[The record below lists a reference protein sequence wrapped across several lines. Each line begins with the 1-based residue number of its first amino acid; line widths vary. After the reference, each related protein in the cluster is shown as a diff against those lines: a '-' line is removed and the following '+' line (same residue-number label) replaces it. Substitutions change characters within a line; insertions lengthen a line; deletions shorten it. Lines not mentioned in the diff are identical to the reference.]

1 MKKHFFFFLFLI
13 SSFLAAAQTYN
24 YIGVEDG
31 LSNRRVYA
39 IQKGPKGYMWFL
51 THDGIDR
58 YNGKEFKH
66 YKLMD
71 GEDEINSMMNLNW
84 LYSDSQGRLWE
95 IGKQGRV
102 FCYES
107 KHDRFQLV
115 YKLPKSETEGL
126 HTPVSYGFIDD
137 NNIIWLCNQRNI
149 YLYNSL
155 TKATVVIKNEINES
169 ITDIEQIDETH
180 YFIGT
185 DVGVHYAELRNNVL
199 ALSPCEKLDTLRLQI
214 NELFFHKGSRKIF
227 IGTFQRGIYVY
238 DLNLHKAFHI
248 KSGLIDVSINR
259 ICTFGEKDI
268 LIATDGAGVYKM
280 DVDTY
285 RSEPYIVADFNR
297 YNAMNGNTIYDI
309 YVDNEQRIWM
319 ANYPIGITVR
329 NNRYSDYKWIKHSIG
344 NKQSLINDQVNA
356 VMEDEEGDLW
366 YATNNGISLYEHRTQ
381 QWHSF
386 LSVYDKEQKN
396 QSHTFMSLCEVSPG
410 IIWVGGYSSGIYQ
423 IDKKKRSV
431 SFFTPALF
439 GGATIRPDKYIRSIT
454 KDRDG
459 YIWSGGYYNLK
470 RIDLKH
476 KNIESILGLE
486 VITDIKERD
495 EKYMWIG
502 TANGLYLLEK
512 ATGKYRYITL
522 PVESSYIYSL
532 YQAPNG
538 LLYIG
543 TNNSGLLIYDP
554 ARQNFEHYHKDN
566 CALISNNIYT
576 ILSDGKD
583 DILLSTEYGLS
594 GFYLKEK
601 RFHNWTKEQGLHSDH
616 FNANSGTLRKNGNA
630 IFGST
635 DGAIEFPRDMVL
647 PREYSSRMIF
657 SDLRV
662 FYQTVYPK
670 DEGSPLVLD
679 IDETKSLKL
688 KYSQNIFSLQV
699 SSINYD
705 YPSLILYSWKLEG
718 FYDGWS
724 RPGEENVIR
733 FTNLNPGHYT
743 LRVRAIS
750 SEDRRMVLEERSIDI
765 IVEQPIWLS
774 IWALL
779 LYALILVA
787 IASIAL
793 RIIVLRKQRKISDDK
808 IRFFVNTAHDIR
820 TPLTLIKAPLEEL
833 SDREKLSKEGTDNLS
848 TALRN
853 VNALLRLTTNLINFE
868 RADTYSNNFYV
879 SEYELGAYMT
889 DIVNVFRSYASVK
902 HIDLTYESNF
912 RYLNV
917 WLDKDKM
924 DSILKNIISNAL
936 KYTPEGGSV
945 HVYAYETEDTWNVEV
960 SDTGIGIPL
969 DEQKKLFKMHFRGSN
984 AINSKV
990 TGSGIGL
997 LLVWKLVHMHKGK
1010 LNFTSTEGKGSCIKV
1025 SFPKGEKRYRKA
1037 IHRPAPTKEQE
1048 QNNEPEQI
1056 TSPEK
1061 GTPDT
1066 PAFNTPIEG
1075 YEHAQQ
1081 QTQDAGNRQKIL
1093 IVEDNDELK
1102 EYLRRTLAEN
1112 YHVQVCSNGKSALC
1126 IVKEYFPD
1134 LIISDIMMPE
1144 MRGDELCQKVKNDID
1159 TSHIPV
1165 ILLTALNTDKNII
1178 DGLQTGADEYVV
1190 KPFNIGI
1197 LRATIANLL
1206 ANRALL
1212 RHRYGNLEL
1221 NDDTHNTECINCST
1235 DLDWKFIASIKKN
1248 VEDNMDNPSFTIDVL
1263 CTLLNMSRTSF
1274 YNKLKALTDQA
1285 PGDYVRLIRLKRA
1298 MQLLKEQKYTITE
1311 VAEMTGFSDAKYF
1324 REVFKKHF
1332 NISPSQYAKE
1342 EGNIGEGNN
1351 KPNYSITHDMT
1362 NIYTEAFSI
1371 FFKIGAFT
1379 IGGGYAM
1386 VPLIEDE
1393 IVTKRRWIAKEDFID
1408 LLAIAQSA
1416 PGILA
1421 VNISIFIGYRLRGI
1435 RGSIVTALG
1444 TILPSFLIILAIAL
1458 FFHNF
1463 KDNVYVERIFK
1474 GIRPAVVALI
1484 AAPTFSMAKSAKIN
1498 RYTIWIPIVSAL
1510 LIWLLGFSPIWIIIA
1525 AGIGGYLF
1533 GRLRF
1538 PKTNS

>member
-1 MKKHFFFFLFLI
+1 MASMKIKKGDMVKVIAGRDKDKEGKVIAVNKKDNTLLVEGVNMVTKHAKPSMANQQGGILHQEGPIDASNVMFLH
-13 SSFLAAAQTYN
+13 
-24 YIGVEDG
+24 
-31 LSNRRVYA
+31 
-39 IQKGPKGYMWFL
+39 KG
-51 THDGIDR
+51 
-58 YNGKEFKH
+58 
-66 YKLMD
+66 
-71 GEDEINSMMNLNW
+71 
-84 LYSDSQGRLWE
+84 
-95 IGKQGRV
+95 
-102 FCYES
+102 
-107 KHDRFQLV
+107 
-115 YKLPKSETEGL
+115 
-126 HTPVSYGFIDD
+126 
-137 NNIIWLCNQRNI
+137 
-149 YLYNSL
+149 
-155 TKATVVIKNEINES
+155 KATR
-169 ITDIEQIDETH
+169 
-180 YFIGT
+180 
-185 DVGVHYAELRNNVL
+185 VG
-199 ALSPCEKLDTLRLQI
+199 
-214 NELFFHKGSRKIF
+214 F
-227 IGTFQRGIYVY
+227 
-238 DLNLHKAFHI
+238 
-248 KSGLIDVSINR
+248 
-259 ICTFGEKDI
+259 
-268 LIATDGAGVYKM
+268 KM
-280 DVDTY
+280 
-285 RSEPYIVADFNR
+285 
-297 YNAMNGNTIYDI
+297 
-309 YVDNEQRIWM
+309 
-319 ANYPIGITVR
+319 
-329 NNRYSDYKWIKHSIG
+329 
-344 NKQSLINDQVNA
+344 
-356 VMEDEEGDLW
+356 
-366 YATNNGISLYEHRTQ
+366 
-381 QWHSF
+381 
-386 LSVYDKEQKN
+386 
-396 QSHTFMSLCEVSPG
+396 
-410 IIWVGGYSSGIYQ
+410 
-423 IDKKKRSV
+423 
-431 SFFTPALF
+431 
-439 GGATIRPDKYIRSIT
+439 
-454 KDRDG
+454 
-459 YIWSGGYYNLK
+459 
-470 RIDLKH
+470 
-476 KNIESILGLE
+476 
-486 VITDIKERD
+486 
-495 EKYMWIG
+495 
-502 TANGLYLLEK
+502 
-512 ATGKYRYITL
+512 
-522 PVESSYIYSL
+522 
-532 YQAPNG
+532 
-538 LLYIG
+538 
-543 TNNSGLLIYDP
+543 
-554 ARQNFEHYHKDN
+554 
-566 CALISNNIYT
+566 
-576 ILSDGKD
+576 
-583 DILLSTEYGLS
+583 
-594 GFYLKEK
+594 
-601 RFHNWTKEQGLHSDH
+601 
-616 FNANSGTLRKNGNA
+616 
-630 IFGST
+630 

-1066 PAFNTPIEG
+1066 PAVNTPIEG

-1093 IVEDNDELK
+1093 IVEDNDELR

-1342 EGNIGEGNN
+1342 EGNIGEG
-1351 KPNYSITHDMT
+1351 K
-1362 NIYTEAFSI
+1362 
-1371 FFKIGAFT
+1371 
-1379 IGGGYAM
+1379 
-1386 VPLIEDE
+1386 
-1393 IVTKRRWIAKEDFID
+1393 
-1408 LLAIAQSA
+1408 Q
-1416 PGILA
+1416 
-1421 VNISIFIGYRLRGI
+1421 
-1435 RGSIVTALG
+1435 
-1444 TILPSFLIILAIAL
+1444 
-1458 FFHNF
+1458 
-1463 KDNVYVERIFK
+1463 
-1474 GIRPAVVALI
+1474 
-1484 AAPTFSMAKSAKIN
+1484 
-1498 RYTIWIPIVSAL
+1498 
-1510 LIWLLGFSPIWIIIA
+1510 
-1525 AGIGGYLF
+1525 
-1533 GRLRF
+1533 
-1538 PKTNS
+1538 

>member
-1 MKKHFFFFLFLI
+1 MKKLFFFFIFLV
-13 SSFLAAAQTYN
+13 SSFLTTAQTYK
-24 YIGVEDG
+24 YIGVKDG

-71 GEDEINSMMNLNW
+71 GEEEINSMMNLNW
-84 LYSDSQGRLWE
+84 LYTDSQGKLWE
-95 IGKQGRV
+95 IGKHGRV

-107 KHDRFQLV
+107 KHDRFQLI
-115 YKLPKSETEGL
+115 YKLPKSETQGL
-126 HTPVSYGFIDD
+126 HIPVSYGFVDD
-137 NNIIWLCNQRNI
+137 NSTIWLCNQKNI
-149 YLYNSL
+149 YLHNSK
-155 TKATVVIKNEINES
+155 TKETVIIRNEINES
-169 ITDIEQIDETH
+169 ITDIEQIDTSH
-180 YFIGT
+180 FFIGT
-185 DVGVHYAELRNNVL
+185 DVGVHYAELKNNVL
-199 ALSPCEKLDTLRLQI
+199 SLNPCEKLDTLRLQI
-214 NELFFHKGSRKIF
+214 NELFFHKSSRKVF

-248 KSGLIDVSINR
+248 KSGLVDVSINR
-259 ICTFGEKDI
+259 ICMFGDKEI

-280 DVDTY
+280 NVDTY
-285 RSEPYIVADFNR
+285 QSEPYIVADFNR

-309 YVDNEQRIWM
+309 YVDDDQRIWM

-329 NNRYSDYKWIKHSIG
+329 NNKYSDYEWIKHSVG
-344 NKQSLINDQVNA
+344 NRQSLINDQVNA
-356 VMEDEEGDLW
+356 IIEDSEGDLW
-366 YATNNGISLYEHRTQ
+366 YATNNGISLYNERTG
-381 QWHSF
+381 QWQSF
-386 LSVYDKEQKN
+386 LSVFNENHKN
-396 QSHTFMSLCEVSPG
+396 QNHTFISLCEVSPG
-410 IIWVGGYSSGIYQ
+410 IIWAGGYSSGIYQ
-423 IDKKKRSV
+423 IDKRKGTV

-439 GGATIRPDKYIRSIT
+439 GGTNIRPDKYIRSIV
-454 KDRDG
+454 KDSEG

-470 RIDLKH
+470 KIDFIH
-476 KNIESILGLE
+476 KKINFISGLDG
-486 VITDIKERD
+486 ITEIKEKDR
-495 EKYMWIG
+495 EYMWIG
-502 TANGLYLLEK
+502 TTNGLYLLEK
-512 ATGKYRYITL
+512 ATGKHQYITM
-522 PVESSYIYSL
+522 PVESSYICSL
-532 YQAPNG
+532 YQAPGG

-554 ARQNFEHYHKDN
+554 VQKSFEHYHKDN

-583 DILLSTEYGLS
+583 DILLSTEHGLS
-594 GFYLKEK
+594 GFYPKEK
-601 RFHNWTKEQGLHSDH
+601 VFHNWTKEQGLHSDH
-616 FNANSGTLRKNGNA
+616 FNASSGTLRKNGNV

-635 DGAIEFPRDMVL
+635 DGAIEFPRDMAM
-647 PREYSSRMIF
+647 PREYDSRMIF

-679 IDETKSLKL
+679 IDETKSLRL
-688 KYSQNIFSLQV
+688 KYNQNIFSLQI

-750 SEDRRMVLEERSIDI
+750 NEDRRIVLEERSMDI
-765 IVEQPIWLS
+765 IIEQPAWLS

-779 LYALILVA
+779 LYALILIA
-787 IASIAL
+787 IAGIAL

-833 SDREKLSKEGTDNLS
+833 SDRETLSKDGIDNLN

-868 RADTYSNNFYV
+868 RADTYTNNFHV
-879 SEYELGAYMT
+879 SEYELGAYISET
-889 DIVNVFRSYASVK
+889 INTFRPYASVK
-902 HIDLTYESNF
+902 HINLTYESNF

-924 DSILKNIISNAL
+924 DSILKNIVSNAL
-936 KYTPEGGSV
+936 KYTPDGGSV
-945 HVYAYETEDTWNVEV
+945 HVYAYEAEDTWNIEV

-969 DEQKKLFKMHFRGSN
+969 AEQKKLFKMHFRGSN

-997 LLVWKLVHMHKGK
+997 LLVWKLVHIHKGK
-1010 LNFTSTEGKGSCIKV
+1010 LSFTSTEGKGSCIKV

-1037 IHRPAPTKEQE
+1037 IRRPDFIKEKAQE
-1048 QNNEPEQI
+1048 KSYVPEPAA
-1056 TSPEK
+1056 TLKKDVP
-1061 GTPDT
+1061 GTPAAAT
-1066 PAFNTPIEG
+1066 ATIEG

-1081 QTQDAGNRQKIL
+1081 QTRHADNRQKIL
-1093 IVEDNDELK
+1093 VVEDNDELR

-1112 YHVQVCSNGKSALC
+1112 YHVQVCSNGKSALY

-1134 LIISDIMMPE
+1134 LIISNIMMPE
-1144 MRGDELCQKVKNDID
+1144 MRGDELCQAVKNDIA

-1206 ANRALL
+1206 TNRALL
-1212 RHRYGNLEL
+1212 RHRYANLDL
-1221 NDDTHNTECINCST
+1221 NDDSHNAECINCST

-1248 VEDNMDNPSFTIDVL
+1248 VEENMDNPGFTIDVL

-1274 YNKLKALTDQA
+1274 YNKLKALTDQS

-1332 NISPSQYAKE
+1332 NVSPSQYAKE
-1342 EGNIGEGNN
+1342 EGNAGGQNN
-1351 KPNYSITHDMT
+1351 K
-1362 NIYTEAFSI
+1362 
-1371 FFKIGAFT
+1371 
-1379 IGGGYAM
+1379 
-1386 VPLIEDE
+1386 
-1393 IVTKRRWIAKEDFID
+1393 
-1408 LLAIAQSA
+1408 
-1416 PGILA
+1416 
-1421 VNISIFIGYRLRGI
+1421 
-1435 RGSIVTALG
+1435 
-1444 TILPSFLIILAIAL
+1444 
-1458 FFHNF
+1458 
-1463 KDNVYVERIFK
+1463 
-1474 GIRPAVVALI
+1474 
-1484 AAPTFSMAKSAKIN
+1484 
-1498 RYTIWIPIVSAL
+1498 
-1510 LIWLLGFSPIWIIIA
+1510 
-1525 AGIGGYLF
+1525 
-1533 GRLRF
+1533 
-1538 PKTNS
+1538 

>member
-185 DVGVHYAELRNNVL
+185 DVGVHYAELKNNVL

-319 ANYPIGITVR
+319 ANYPIGI
-329 NNRYSDYKWIKHSIG
+329 
-344 NKQSLINDQVNA
+344 
-356 VMEDEEGDLW
+356 
-366 YATNNGISLYEHRTQ
+366 
-381 QWHSF
+381 
-386 LSVYDKEQKN
+386 
-396 QSHTFMSLCEVSPG
+396 
-410 IIWVGGYSSGIYQ
+410 
-423 IDKKKRSV
+423 
-431 SFFTPALF
+431 
-439 GGATIRPDKYIRSIT
+439 
-454 KDRDG
+454 
-459 YIWSGGYYNLK
+459 
-470 RIDLKH
+470 
-476 KNIESILGLE
+476 
-486 VITDIKERD
+486 
-495 EKYMWIG
+495 
-502 TANGLYLLEK
+502 
-512 ATGKYRYITL
+512 
-522 PVESSYIYSL
+522 
-532 YQAPNG
+532 
-538 LLYIG
+538 
-543 TNNSGLLIYDP
+543 
-554 ARQNFEHYHKDN
+554 
-566 CALISNNIYT
+566 
-576 ILSDGKD
+576 
-583 DILLSTEYGLS
+583 
-594 GFYLKEK
+594 
-601 RFHNWTKEQGLHSDH
+601 
-616 FNANSGTLRKNGNA
+616 
-630 IFGST
+630 
-635 DGAIEFPRDMVL
+635 
-647 PREYSSRMIF
+647 
-657 SDLRV
+657 
-662 FYQTVYPK
+662 
-670 DEGSPLVLD
+670 
-679 IDETKSLKL
+679 
-688 KYSQNIFSLQV
+688 
-699 SSINYD
+699 
-705 YPSLILYSWKLEG
+705 
-718 FYDGWS
+718 
-724 RPGEENVIR
+724 
-733 FTNLNPGHYT
+733 
-743 LRVRAIS
+743 
-750 SEDRRMVLEERSIDI
+750 
-765 IVEQPIWLS
+765 
-774 IWALL
+774 
-779 LYALILVA
+779 
-787 IASIAL
+787 
-793 RIIVLRKQRKISDDK
+793 
-808 IRFFVNTAHDIR
+808 
-820 TPLTLIKAPLEEL
+820 
-833 SDREKLSKEGTDNLS
+833 
-848 TALRN
+848 
-853 VNALLRLTTNLINFE
+853 
-868 RADTYSNNFYV
+868 
-879 SEYELGAYMT
+879 
-889 DIVNVFRSYASVK
+889 
-902 HIDLTYESNF
+902 
-912 RYLNV
+912 
-917 WLDKDKM
+917 
-924 DSILKNIISNAL
+924 
-936 KYTPEGGSV
+936 
-945 HVYAYETEDTWNVEV
+945 
-960 SDTGIGIPL
+960 PL

-1066 PAFNTPIEG
+1066 PAVNTPIEG

-1093 IVEDNDELK
+1093 IVEDNDELR

-1178 DGLQTGADEYVV
+1178 DGLQTGVDEYVV

-1342 EGNIGEGNN
+1342 EGNIGEG
-1351 KPNYSITHDMT
+1351 K
-1362 NIYTEAFSI
+1362 
-1371 FFKIGAFT
+1371 
-1379 IGGGYAM
+1379 
-1386 VPLIEDE
+1386 
-1393 IVTKRRWIAKEDFID
+1393 
-1408 LLAIAQSA
+1408 Q
-1416 PGILA
+1416 
-1421 VNISIFIGYRLRGI
+1421 
-1435 RGSIVTALG
+1435 
-1444 TILPSFLIILAIAL
+1444 
-1458 FFHNF
+1458 
-1463 KDNVYVERIFK
+1463 
-1474 GIRPAVVALI
+1474 
-1484 AAPTFSMAKSAKIN
+1484 
-1498 RYTIWIPIVSAL
+1498 
-1510 LIWLLGFSPIWIIIA
+1510 
-1525 AGIGGYLF
+1525 
-1533 GRLRF
+1533 
-1538 PKTNS
+1538 

>member
-381 QWHSF
+381 QRHSF

-1093 IVEDNDELK
+1093 IVEDNDELR

-1342 EGNIGEGNN
+1342 EGNIGEG
-1351 KPNYSITHDMT
+1351 K
-1362 NIYTEAFSI
+1362 
-1371 FFKIGAFT
+1371 
-1379 IGGGYAM
+1379 
-1386 VPLIEDE
+1386 
-1393 IVTKRRWIAKEDFID
+1393 
-1408 LLAIAQSA
+1408 Q
-1416 PGILA
+1416 
-1421 VNISIFIGYRLRGI
+1421 
-1435 RGSIVTALG
+1435 
-1444 TILPSFLIILAIAL
+1444 
-1458 FFHNF
+1458 
-1463 KDNVYVERIFK
+1463 
-1474 GIRPAVVALI
+1474 
-1484 AAPTFSMAKSAKIN
+1484 
-1498 RYTIWIPIVSAL
+1498 
-1510 LIWLLGFSPIWIIIA
+1510 
-1525 AGIGGYLF
+1525 
-1533 GRLRF
+1533 
-1538 PKTNS
+1538 

>member
-185 DVGVHYAELRNNVL
+185 DVGVHYAELKNNVL

-396 QSHTFMSLCEVSPG
+396 QSHTFMSLCEVSPD

-476 KNIESILGLE
+476 KNIESIPGLE

-522 PVESSYIYSL
+522 PIESSYIYSL

-657 SDLRV
+657 SDLRI

-912 RYLNV
+912 RYLNA

-1066 PAFNTPIEG
+1066 PAVNTPIEG

-1093 IVEDNDELK
+1093 IVEDNDELR

-1311 VAEMTGFSDAKYF
+1311 VAGPVSAMPNTSVKSLRNTLISVRANMQ
-1324 REVFKKHF
+1324 KK
-1332 NISPSQYAKE
+1332 KE
-1342 EGNIGEGNN
+1342 ILERANN

-1498 RYTIWIPIVSAL
+1498 RYTIWIPIVLAL

-1538 PKTNS
+1538 PKSNS